1 MNRSYLLLC
10 GLVAFIA
17 AGCSTAQLNPE
28 SYAGYLSTVQYQ
40 EPMAVSPVVPNPGE
54 QIIVD
59 TAVIL
64 ADSSGSMRNPDQY
77 PVEKALIE
85 SFVAA
90 MPNGSYNAGIYKF
103 GKRGW
108 EVHDIVPFDRA
119 SMAESANFMLF
130 NSGLTPLDEAL
141 NKANFHMPDS
151 PGTIAVIVFSDG
163 VMTSEVAAYSAAQ
176 RFVSEFIDVCFYT
189 VQVGHDPDGE
199 RFLRDLAQMTPC
211 GEFVTADQIGSPD
224 SLENFV
230 RRIFFGGC
238 PDSDGDGVCD
248 EDDECPD
255 TPRGVPVDARGCP
268 EEEPTI
274 QVPPQPCPDS
284 DGDGVCDEDDECP
297 DTPRGARVDERGCWV
312 VGDVLFDYDKSNIR
326 PEYTP
331 LLNDVATVLKMNP
344 EIRVRIEGHTDSIAS
359 HQYNQR
365 LSERRAQSVYNYL
378 LNTGVDP
385 AMLEMI
391 GYGETRP
398 VAPNTTPE
406 NRQLNRRIEFNVIQ
420 GPQPRRP

>member
-28 SYAGYLSTVQYQ
+28 VYEWFEYSAISGANGSFCLRSQ
-40 EPMAVSPVVPNPGE
+40 SRE

-189 VQVGHDPDGE
+189 VQVG
-199 RFLRDLAQMTPC
+199 
-211 GEFVTADQIGSPD
+211 QIGWRT
-224 SLENFV
+224 L
-230 RRIFFGGC
+230 
-238 PDSDGDGVCD
+238 
-248 EDDECPD
+248 
-255 TPRGVPVDARGCP
+255 
-268 EEEPTI
+268 
-274 QVPPQPCPDS
+274 
-284 DGDGVCDEDDECP
+284 
-297 DTPRGARVDERGCWV
+297 
-312 VGDVLFDYDKSNIR
+312 
-326 PEYTP
+326 
-331 LLNDVATVLKMNP
+331 
-344 EIRVRIEGHTDSIAS
+344 
-359 HQYNQR
+359 
-365 LSERRAQSVYNYL
+365 
-378 LNTGVDP
+378 P
-385 AMLEMI
+385 ADW
-391 GYGETRP
+391 RK
-398 VAPNTTPE
+398 
-406 NRQLNRRIEFNVIQ
+406 
-420 GPQPRRP
+420 